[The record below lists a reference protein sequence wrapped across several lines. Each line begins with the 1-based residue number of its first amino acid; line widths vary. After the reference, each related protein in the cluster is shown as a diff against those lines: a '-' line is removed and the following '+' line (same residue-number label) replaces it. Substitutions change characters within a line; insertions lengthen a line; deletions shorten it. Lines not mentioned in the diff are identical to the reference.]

1 MTTLIEILDQWE
13 IDSEVDKTDISTA
26 ASTVDKLHSK
36 YLRFLYEHKGKIMK
50 YDSDYKKIRKLKW
63 EYYSG
68 KMSQEELNH
77 HGWEPFQLKLKAD
90 IPIYMESDEDLIRI
104 QEKISYH
111 EEAKAASESIIK
123 QINIRNYGIKNFIEW
138 EKFLSGH

>member
-1 MTTLIEILDQWE
+1 MTTLIEIIDQWE
-13 IDSEVDKTDISTA
+13 ADSEVDKTDISTA

-68 KMSQEELNH
+68 KMSQEELSMR
-77 HGWEPFQLKLKAD
+77 GWEPFQLKLKSD
-90 IPIYMESDEDLIRI
+90 IPIYMESDEDLIKI
-104 QEKISYH
+104 QEKITYH
-111 EEAKAASESIIK
+111 EEAKSAAESIIK